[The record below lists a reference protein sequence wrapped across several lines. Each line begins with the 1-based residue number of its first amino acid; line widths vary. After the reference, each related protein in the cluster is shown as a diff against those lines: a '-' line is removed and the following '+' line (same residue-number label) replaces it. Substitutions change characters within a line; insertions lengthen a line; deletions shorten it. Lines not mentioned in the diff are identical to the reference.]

1 MTITS
6 RVLPD
11 FAKISHDFHSD
22 FTQFSKFNNFLNF
35 EARNLLDHLNES
47 PGSPLSYSSN
57 YRGLPSVEQKIGRG
71 RKLGKM
77 RKWLKSVDRRIGK
90 IAKKIELK

>member
-11 FAKISHDFHSD
+11 FAKILHDFHSD
-22 FTQFSKFNNFLNF
+22 FTRFSKFNNFFNF
-35 EARNLLDHLNES
+35 EARDLLDHLNES
-47 PGSPLSYSSN
+47 LGSPLSYSAN
-57 YRGLPSVEQKIGRG
+57 YRGLSSVEQKIGRG

-90 IAKKIELK
+90 IAKKIS